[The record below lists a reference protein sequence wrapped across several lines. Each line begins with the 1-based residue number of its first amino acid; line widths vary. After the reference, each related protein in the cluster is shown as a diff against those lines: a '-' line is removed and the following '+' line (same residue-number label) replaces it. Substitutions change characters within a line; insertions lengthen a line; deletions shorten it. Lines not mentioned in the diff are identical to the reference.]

1 MLKVDIFLFVLDGR
15 VPDNGACV
23 ELGIA
28 YGHKFL
34 LKRDNLIIGMHT
46 DMRASFPH
54 SKLKAMEHGPFDAL
68 VDNEDALIAAL
79 ENHSG
84 LTLGT
89 PP

>member
-1 MLKVDIFLFVLDGR
+1 M
-15 VPDNGACV
+15 PDDGACV

-54 SKLKAMEHGPFDAL
+54 SKLKAMVHSPFDVLVEDEDAL
-68 VDNEDALIAAL
+68 VAGL
-79 ENHSG
+79 ENYER